1 MDMQGFIG
9 RTGIRFSYEL
19 AKGTPGVRHRN
30 ASENHDHF
38 LCSLRGR
45 MHEMTFHFSA
55 PSGSGPP
62 QAEDAL
68 RYLGALAAEY
78 EDCEDIDEWAREHDL
93 DPRDAETRDAYE
105 AVARLARDLWQ
116 LVGADLYAE
125 LLKEIEIEQ
134 AVDMTLAGIV

>member
-1 MDMQGFIG
+1 MDMQSFIV

-19 AKGTPGVRHRN
+19 AKGNPGVRHRN
-30 ASENHDHF
+30 ATESHDHF

-55 PSGSGPP
+55 PSDSGPP

-78 EDCEDIDEWAREHDL
+78 EDCEDIEEWAKEHDL
-93 DPRDAETRDAYE
+93 HPSDAETRDAYE